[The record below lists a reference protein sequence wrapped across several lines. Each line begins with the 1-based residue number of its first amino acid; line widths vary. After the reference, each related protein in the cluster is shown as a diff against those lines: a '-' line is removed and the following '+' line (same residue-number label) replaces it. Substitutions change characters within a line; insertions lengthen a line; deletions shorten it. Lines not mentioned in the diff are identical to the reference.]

1 MVSFWRNPILR
12 SLLIGVLTVGG
23 TMLLIKQSLP
33 GTYDPEVYKML
44 GFRPGPFRSDRIT
57 IVQVGCAWV
66 ALSIIGSY
74 IWHTRRLDRT
84 TAAGKSADALMW
96 LQYILL
102 LLLAL
107 FMWMSLPSGEPSTE
121 PFFG

>member
-1 MVSFWRNPILR
+1 
-12 SLLIGVLTVGG
+12 VGG
-23 TMLLIKQSLP
+23 TVLLIKQSLP

-44 GFRPGPFRSDRIT
+44 GFRPGPFRKDIVT
-57 IVQVGCAWV
+57 IVQVGWAWV

-107 FMWMSLPSGEPSTE
+107 FMWMIIPNPATSTE